1 MAKLKPYYKQIAD
14 ELEQDI
20 LNHKFRPGSRMP
32 TELAIQKRFFV
43 SRMTV
48 RQAYRL
54 LAAKGAA
61 VIVKNKGVFV
71 KNTKIQKGSGVLSYT
86 DLIAGNGLIGNTKV
100 IQLERCLPDEKT
112 AEMLNLKTGEK
123 IYLLKRYRYVKNELV
138 VIEVAHLNAK
148 YVPDF
153 DKFNLNNN
161 SLYDVL
167 CSEYNLCLE
176 EVHEE
181 ISAELLT
188 DEEARLMI
196 GSRHCPVL
204 RINTVSFL
212 DNGDPI
218 EYTIQYCNYKVFS
231 YEVINK
237 DIPRQYCR
245 RKIVESEIQ

>member
-20 LNHKFRPGSRMP
+20 LNHRFRPGSRMP
-32 TELAIQKRFFV
+32 TEAAIQKRFYV

-54 LAAKGAA
+54 LEAKGAA
-61 VIVKNKGVFV
+61 VIVKNKGVYV
-71 KNTKIQKGSGVLSYT
+71 KNIKIQKDTEFQSYT
-86 DLIAGNGLIGNTKV
+86 ELLASKGLSGTTKIV
-100 IQLERCLPDEKT
+100 QLERCLPDEET
-112 AEMLNLKTGEK
+112 AAALKLAAGEE

-148 YVPDF
+148 YLPNF
-153 DKFNLNNN
+153 DKFNLNN

-167 CSEYNLCLE
+167 CNEYDLCLD

-181 ISAELLT
+181 ISADLLT
-188 DEEARLMI
+188 DDEARQMV

-204 RINTVSFL
+204 RIDTTSLL

-245 RKIVESEIQ
+245 RKIAEPEFQ

>member
-32 TELAIQKRFFV
+32 TELAIQKRFYV

-54 LAAKGAA
+54 LEAKGAA

-71 KNTKIQKGSGVLSYT
+71 KNIKIQQSSDFKSYT
-86 DLIAGNGLIGNTKV
+86 DLIAGKGLIGNTKV
-100 IQLERCLPDEKT
+100 IQLERCLPDEE
-112 AEMLNLKTGEK
+112 AAAALKLKAGEE

-138 VIEVAHLNAK
+138 VIEVANLNAK
-148 YVPDF
+148 YIPDF

-167 CSEYNLCLE
+167 CNEYELCLD
-176 EVHEE
+176 EVREE

-188 DEEARLMI
+188 DEEARLMV

-204 RINTVSFL
+204 KIKTTSLL

-218 EYTIQYCNYKVFS
+218 EFTIQYCNYKVFS

-245 RKIVESEIQ
+245 RKIAESEIQ